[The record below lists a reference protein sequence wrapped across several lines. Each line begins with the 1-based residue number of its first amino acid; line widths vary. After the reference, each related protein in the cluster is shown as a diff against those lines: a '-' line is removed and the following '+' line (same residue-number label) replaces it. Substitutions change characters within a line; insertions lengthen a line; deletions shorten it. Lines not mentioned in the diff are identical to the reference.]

1 MASSSESTGM
11 KSFSGDT
18 EDSKEYR
25 RWKVWKDASDEMS
38 EVLTEVFTLKV
49 AEGESL
55 KAWISCATE
64 LFDRCH
70 RKVNVSFPEEARGWM
85 ILHRP
90 GLTDEEKAVVLA
102 RSLGV
107 LKKEEI
113 GRAMRS
119 CYPDFTVG
127 KLCATAISLVED
139 TSTAGL
145 DEGPVDDMEEEES
158 SAYKKIHQ
166 KPMTRASKGKENA
179 AALVVEEGFIA
190 TVSSQHAPWLSLQ
203 LLRDKLT
210 PSPDIGVEQLL
221 VSSPGYG
228 VLDSGCGRSIIGADT
243 LAEFMELW
251 KARDMTIPT
260 PFDEVNHFKYGNGH
274 GETTQRSIRV
284 PVVLG
289 GRSGTIKAAIVQGQ
303 APLLVS
309 RSALKALKAAI
320 NFDTDELTVFDSR
333 TVVPLSTNQA
343 GEFTVDLL
351 GSHPWTES
359 FAEVML
365 LGDGS
370 KPQPSCEH
378 SHSTEPSVTPE
389 STPCA
394 DTPSSSSQ
402 DMPVLVEESLQ
413 VDAMPKHQLHQLE
426 ASVKSWMFDRLRNRR
441 I

>member
-1 MASSSESTGM
+1 MSWRERRKEIGQLQRARKFKQAQDVRRSFKVEIEELKRRTRCNKCGAVGHWARECKAHGKGTSSSKGA
-11 KSFSGDT
+11 SFKG
-18 EDSKEYR
+18 
-25 RWKVWKDASDEMS
+25 
-38 EVLTEVFTLKV
+38 
-49 AEGESL
+49 
-55 KAWISCATE
+55 
-64 LFDRCH
+64 
-70 RKVNVSFPEEARGWM
+70 
-85 ILHRP
+85 
-90 GLTDEEKAVVLA
+90 
-102 RSLGV
+102 
-107 LKKEEI
+107 
-113 GRAMRS
+113 
-119 CYPDFTVG
+119 
-127 KLCATAISLVED
+127 
-139 TSTAGL
+139 
-145 DEGPVDDMEEEES
+145 
-158 SAYKKIHQ
+158 
-166 KPMTRASKGKENA
+166 ASKGKENA

-402 DMPVLVEESLQ
+402 DMPVLVVWSRVDEWCSQ
-413 VDAMPKHQLHQLE
+413 VPSIGKQGPRWT
-426 ASVKSWMFDRLRNRR
+426 SVRRR
-441 I
+441 IVTDELPKKYCMMNSVSHN